1 VTPPAG
7 RAVWIEAARPRT
19 LPAAIAPVLVGTAAA
34 ERVIAWRAVAALIVS
49 LAIQV
54 GVNYANDYFDGVR
67 GVDTPDRSGPR
78 RAVAAGHATPSG
90 MRLAM
95 LLAFGVAAIA
105 GLVLAIVV
113 GWELLVVGVLCFA
126 AALGYSGGPKPYAS
140 SGLGELFVF
149 LFFGLVAT
157 TGSTYVQDER
167 LTIVAVLA
175 AIPVGLLAAAILV
188 ANNTRD
194 ISSDRSAAKMTLA
207 VRLGATRSQTLYR
220 ILVLGAFPWLVL
232 IAGRTDTPWPL
243 LPFACLVLVPRLHR
257 GVVSEEPGRLVSV
270 LVGTARLE
278 LVFAILLAVGL
289 WLR

>member
-1 VTPPAG
+1 MTPG
-7 RAVWIEAARPRT
+7 GSAVWIEAARPRT

-34 ERVIAWRAVAALIVS
+34 DRFIAWRAATAMIVS

-54 GVNYANDYFDGVR
+54 GVNYANDYFDGMR
-67 GVDTPDRSGPR
+67 GVDTPARSGPR
-78 RAVAAGHATPSG
+78 RAVASGLTSPSR
-90 MRLAM
+90 MRVAM
-95 LLAFGVAAIA
+95 LVAFGVAGIA
-105 GLVLAIVV
+105 GIALSIAV
-113 GWELLVVGVLCFA
+113 GWELLLVGALCFI

-140 SGLGELFVF
+140 RGLGELFVF

-157 TGSTYVQDER
+157 AGSTYVQDER

-188 ANNTRD
+188 ANNMRD
-194 ISSDRSAAKMTLA
+194 ISSDRAAGKMTLA
-207 VRLGATRSQTLYR
+207 VRFGSARSQTLYR

-232 IAGRTDTPWPL
+232 IAGRTDNPWPL
-243 LPFACLVLVPRLHR
+243 LPFACLLLVPRLHR
-257 GVVSEEPGRLVSV
+257 DVASEEPARLVSV